1 MVIFSQ
7 RNQYVQQY
15 ICTILLMF
23 HQHFWMFFLIWW
35 PNRKRRIRSNWL
47 YLACI
52 LLFTAWENTRQ
63 NSLFA
68 YIFFYELQLTE
79 FRRNMDI
86 LEAVV
91 WRCSVKQTSK
101 QTNKKISRKTLPL
114 TSFFSNVGGL
124 VLKLRKI
131 RDAIAVVF
139 SWQEQLFAD
148 VLQNRWF

>member
-1 MVIFSQ
+1 MYNST
-7 RNQYVQQY
+7 YVQSCLCSTN
-15 ICTILLMF
+15 IFECF
-23 HQHFWMFFLIWW
+23 FWFDGLIE
-35 PNRKRRIRSNWL
+35 NVEYVQTGF